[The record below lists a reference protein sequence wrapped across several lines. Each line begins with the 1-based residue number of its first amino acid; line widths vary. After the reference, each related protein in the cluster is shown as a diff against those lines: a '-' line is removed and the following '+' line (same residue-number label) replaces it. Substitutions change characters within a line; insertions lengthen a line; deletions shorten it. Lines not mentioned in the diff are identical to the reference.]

1 MAFKFKVQEAVREKI
16 AVKIALMGP
25 SGSGKTYSALRLG
38 TGMIDQMKKEGTL
51 GNTNG
56 KILFA
61 NTEGPRGRY
70 YAAEF
75 KYDIVDLEPPYNPE
89 LFVDLIQ
96 YAVDEKYSVLII
108 DSSSAEWEGKGG
120 CLELQQN
127 AGGKYQDWKSVT
139 PRHDKFVNAIE
150 HSPIHIIASMKG
162 KDTYEVDKDDR
173 GKVSV
178 KKLGVGAKQREGME
192 YSFTTTFML
201 DRDSHMAKCEKDN
214 THIFENEGSTIL
226 TEDFGERIIKWANS
240 AEAENTLAEKFKEDT
255 NATGAGSSANELTD
269 TLDSIESC
277 YKALLEANVERPAI
291 ASAIQKY
298 HIVNGK
304 PSANF
309 RTITSVDVAKN
320 VLAELESLGK

>member
-1 MAFKFKVQEAVREKI
+1 MGFNFKVQKAVREKI

-25 SGSGKTYSALRLG
+25 SGSGKSYSALRLA
-38 TGMIDQMKKEGTL
+38 TGMLEEMKKTNTL
-51 GNTNG
+51 DDTNG
-56 KILFA
+56 RILFA
-61 NTEGPRGRY
+61 NTEGSRGRY
-70 YAAEF
+70 YANEF
-75 KYDIVDLEPPYNPE
+75 DYDIVDLVPPYAPE
-89 LFVDLIQ
+89 QFTELIN
-96 YAVDEKYSVLII
+96 YAVEEKYAILII
-108 DSSSAEWEGKGG
+108 DSTSAEWEGKGG
-120 CLELQQN
+120 CLELQQQ
-127 AGGKYQDWKSVT
+127 AGGRYQDWKLIT
-139 PRHDKFVNAIE
+139 PRHDKFIDTMQY
-150 HSPIHIIASMKG
+150 SPIHIIATMKG
-162 KDTYEVDKDDR
+162 KDQYEVDKDER
-173 GKVSV
+173 GRTAV
-178 KKLGVGAKQREGME
+178 KKLGVGAKQRDGFE
-192 YSFTTTFML
+192 YYFTTTFNI
-201 DRDSHMAKCEKDN
+201 DVTSHMAKCEKDN

-255 NATGAGSSANELTD
+255 TATGADSSANELTD

-298 HIVNGK
+298 HVVNGK